1 MLFYFS
7 NQTFFNSFL
16 RKSYRVNLVSSCF
29 IFFDKKYLLKELKYI
44 NKYFSKYKWRI
55 LIGLLITIL
64 SKLLA
69 LKVPQIV
76 GDSLNVVED
85 YQNGI
90 ITNLDEVKH
99 QLLINVLVIIG
110 VALLAGFFTFLMR
123 QTIIVTSRLIEFDLK
138 NEIYQ
143 QYQRLSLNF
152 YKKNRTGDLMNRIS
166 EDVSK
171 VRMYV
176 GPAIMYSMNMIV
188 LFAVGFTQMISI
200 DVKLTMYTLIPF
212 PLLSISIFVL
222 SKVIHKRSTVVQQY
236 LSKLTTFNQEFF
248 SGINVVKSY
257 GIEASIIKDFDKI
270 ADESKE
276 KNIHLHK
283 ANALFFPLMIL
294 LIGISNLLVLYIGGK
309 QYISGEIQIGT
320 IIEFMLYVNI
330 LTWPVAVVGWV
341 TSMIQQA
348 EASQLRINE
357 FLQQVPEIQNTSETS
372 TEILGNVTFK
382 DVTFTYDDTNI
393 TALKNINFSVKQGET
408 LAILGKTGSGKST
421 IIELISRLYDTKIGT
436 VLLDNKPIKEANLD
450 DVRSQIGF
458 VPQDPFLFSESIEDN
473 IKFGKEE
480 ATEEEIINAAKNA
493 DVHKNIIDFP
503 KGYKTIL
510 GERGVTL
517 SGGQKQRVSIA
528 RAIIKQPKIL
538 IFDDCLSA
546 VDTETEEKILSN
558 LERISKNITTFII
571 SHRVSS
577 AKNAD
582 KIIVLD
588 EGKITQQGTHNQLIT
603 EKGYYKDL
611 YEQQLLEKEI

>member
-1 MLFYFS
+1 LKA
-7 NQTFFNSFL
+7 L
-16 RKSYRVNLVSSCF
+16 
-29 IFFDKKYLLKELKYI
+29 KYL
-44 NKYFSKYKWRI
+44 NKYFIKYKWRL
-55 LIGLLITIL
+55 LIGLFITVL

-76 GDSLNVVED
+76 GDSLNIVEN
-85 YQNGI
+85 YESGK
-90 ITNLDEVKH
+90 ITDLKAVEQELLLNVL
-99 QLLINVLVIIG
+99 LLIG
-110 VALLAGFFTFLMR
+110 VSVLAGFFTFLMR

-188 LFAVGFTQMISI
+188 LLVVGFTQMIRI
-200 DVKLTMYTLIPF
+200 DVKLTMYTLLPF
-212 PLLSISIFVL
+212 PLLSIAIFSL
-222 SKVIHKRSTVVQQY
+222 SKIIHKRSSVVQEY

-248 SGINVVKSY
+248 SGISVVKSY
-257 GIEASIIKDFDKI
+257 GIEKSIIKDFDKI
-270 ADESKE
+270 SETSKE
-276 KNIHLHK
+276 KNIHLQQ
-283 ANALFFPLMIL
+283 ANALFFPLMVF
-294 LIGISNLLVLYIGGK
+294 LIGISNIIVIYIGGQ
-309 QYISGEIQIGT
+309 QYINNEIQIGT

-357 FLQQVPEIQNTSETS
+357 FLQHQPEIQNHSITPIT
-372 TEILGNVTFK
+372 LQGKVDFK
-382 DVTFTYDDTNI
+382 NVTFTYDDTNI
-393 TALKNINFSVKQGET
+393 TALKKVTFSAEAGET
-408 LAILGKTGSGKST
+408 VAILGKTGAGKST
-421 IIELISRLYDTKIGT
+421 IIELIARLYDAKEGSILMDGNPIGT
-436 VLLDNKPIKEANLD
+436 INLND
-450 DVRSQIGF
+450 LRNQIGF
-458 VPQDPFLFSESIEDN
+458 VPQDPFLFSESISSN
-473 IKFGKEE
+473 IKFGKED
-480 ATEEEIINAAKNA
+480 ATEEEIRQAAKDA
-493 DVHKNIIDFP
+493 VVHENIIDFP
-503 KGYKTIL
+503 KGYETVL

-528 RAIIKQPKIL
+528 RAIIKNPKIL

-546 VDTETEEKILSN
+546 VDTETEERILSN
-558 LERISKNITTFII
+558 LKKFSKNKTTFII

-582 KIIVLD
+582 KIIVL
-588 EGKITQQGTHNQLIT
+588 EGGEIIQQGSHNQLINT
-603 EKGYYKDL
+603 SGYYKELHD
-611 YEQQLLEKEI
+611 QQLLEKEN

>member
-1 MLFYFS
+1 MHFYLF
-7 NQTFFNSFL
+7 N
-16 RKSYRVNLVSSCF
+16 KKIIYRYYNYCNF
-29 IFFDKKYLLKELKYI
+29 IFLKIQYSLKELRHV
-44 NKYFSKYKWRI
+44 NKYFSKYKWRL
-55 LIGLLITIL
+55 LIGLLITVL
-64 SKLLA
+64 AKFLA
-69 LKVPQIV
+69 LKIPQIV
-76 GDSLNVVED
+76 GDSLNIVED
-85 YQNGI
+85 YQNGTV
-90 ITNLDEVKH
+90 TNLEDVQH
-99 QLLINVLVIIG
+99 QLLINVLLIIG
-110 VALLAGFFTFLMR
+110 VAILSGFFTFLMR

-176 GPAIMYSMNMIV
+176 GPAVMYTINMIV
-188 LFAVGFTQMISI
+188 LLVVGFTQMMSI
-200 DVKLTMYTLIPF
+200 DVELTMYTLIPF

-222 SKVIHKRSTVVQQY
+222 SKVIHKRSTIVQQY

-276 KNIHLHK
+276 KNIHLQK
-283 ANALFFPLMIL
+283 ANALFFPLMVF
-294 LIGISNLLVLYIGGK
+294 LIGISNLLVLYVGG
-309 QYISGEIQIGT
+309 QLYIENEIQIGT

-341 TSMIQQA
+341 TSMVQQA
-348 EASQLRINE
+348 EASQARINE
-357 FLQQVPEIQNTSETS
+357 FLQHVPEIQNNSNLPIE
-372 TEILGNVTFK
+372 LKGNVTFK

-393 TALKNINFSVKQGET
+393 TALKNINISVKSGET
-408 LAILGKTGSGKST
+408 IAILGKTGSGKST
-421 IIELISRLYDTKIGT
+421 IIELISRLYDTKKGT
-436 VLLDNKPIKEANLD
+436 IILDDIPIKEANLD
-450 DVRSQIGF
+450 AVRSQIGF

-473 IKFGKEE
+473 IKFGKED
-480 ATEEEIINAAKNA
+480 ATEEEIIAAAKNA

-503 KGYKTIL
+503 NGYKTVL

-528 RAIIKQPKIL
+528 RAIIKKPKIL

-571 SHRVSS
+571 SHRISS

-588 EGKITQQGTHNQLIT
+588 QGEIIQQGTHNQLINID
-603 EKGYYKDL
+603 GYYKDL
-611 YEQQLLEKEI
+611 YDQQLLEKEI

>member
-1 MLFYFS
+1 MKAL
-7 NQTFFNSFL
+7 N
-16 RKSYRVNLVSSCF
+16 
-29 IFFDKKYLLKELKYI
+29 YI
-44 NKYFSKYKWRI
+44 NKYFVKYKWRL
-55 LIGLLITIL
+55 LIGILITIL

-76 GDSLNVVED
+76 GDSLNIVED
-85 YQNGI
+85 YQNGK
-90 ITNLDEVKH
+90 ITDIEAVEH
-99 QLLINVLVIIG
+99 ELLLNVLIIIG
-110 VALLAGFFTFLMR
+110 ISILAGFFTFLMR

-176 GPAIMYSMNMIV
+176 GPAVMYTMNIIV
-188 LFAVGFTQMISI
+188 LLAVGFTQMINI
-200 DVKLTMYTLIPF
+200 DVKLTMYTLLPF
-212 PLLSISIFVL
+212 PILSVLIFTL
-222 SKVIHKRSTVVQQY
+222 SKVIHKRSRIVQEY

-248 SGINVVKSY
+248 SGISVVKSY
-257 GIEASIIKDFDKI
+257 GIEASIIKDFDHI
-270 ADESKE
+270 ADKSKE
-276 KNIHLHK
+276 KNIHLQE

-294 LIGISNLLVLYIGGK
+294 LIGVSNIIVIYVGGQ
-309 QYISGEIQIGT
+309 QYINDEIQIGT

-341 TSMIQQA
+341 TSMVQQA
-348 EASQLRINE
+348 EACQARINE
-357 FLQQVPEIQNTSETS
+357 FLEQVPEILNHNTKPT
-372 TEILGNVTFK
+372 LLQGKVTFK

-393 TALKNINFSVKQGET
+393 TALKNVSFSVKPGET
-408 LAILGKTGSGKST
+408 VAILGKTGAGKST
-421 IIELISRLYDTKIGT
+421 IIELIARLYDTQKGII
-436 VLLDNKPIKEANLD
+436 LLDDSPIESTNLND
-450 DVRSQIGF
+450 IRNQIGF
-458 VPQDPFLFSESIEDN
+458 VPQDPLLFSESIGNN
-473 IKFGKEE
+473 IKFGKED
-480 ATEEEIINAAKNA
+480 ATKEEIIQAAKDA
-493 DVHKNIIDFP
+493 VVHQNIIDFP
-503 KGYKTIL
+503 NGYQTVL

-528 RAIIKQPKIL
+528 RSIIKNPKIL

-546 VDTETEEKILSN
+546 VDTETEEQILTN
-558 LERISKNITTFII
+558 LKKVSKDKTTFII

-588 EGKITQQGTHNQLIT
+588 TGEIIQQGTHNQLIT
-603 EKGYYKDL
+603 KEGYYKNL
-611 YEQQLLEKEI
+611 YEQQLLEKEN

>member
-1 MLFYFS
+1 M
-7 NQTFFNSFL
+7 
-16 RKSYRVNLVSSCF
+16 KA
-29 IFFDKKYLLKELKYI
+29 LKYI
-44 NKYFSKYKWRI
+44 NKYFLKYKWRL
-55 LIGLLITIL
+55 LIGILITIL

-76 GDSLNVVED
+76 GDSLNIVEN
-85 YQNGI
+85 YQDGK
-90 ITNLDEVKH
+90 ITDIKAVEEE
-99 QLLINVLVIIG
+99 LLVNVLLIIG
-110 VALLAGFFTFLMR
+110 VAVLAGFFTFLMR

-176 GPAIMYSMNMIV
+176 GPAVMYSMNMIV
-188 LFAVGFTQMISI
+188 LIFVGFTQMINI
-200 DVKLTMYTLIPF
+200 DVKLTMYTLLPF
-212 PLLSISIFVL
+212 PILSISIFTL
-222 SKVIHKRSTVVQQY
+222 SKVIHKRSSIVQEY

-248 SGINVVKSY
+248 SGISVVKSY
-257 GIEASIIKDFDKI
+257 GIENSIIKDFDEI
-270 ADESKE
+270 ADKSKE
-276 KNIHLHK
+276 KNIHLQE
-283 ANALFFPLMIL
+283 ANALFFPLMVL
-294 LIGISNLLVLYIGGK
+294 LIGLSNIIVIYIGGQ
-309 QYISGEIQIGT
+309 QYINNEIQIGT

-348 EASQLRINE
+348 EASQVRINE
-357 FLQQVPEIQNTSETS
+357 FLNQVPEIQNYNTAPT
-372 TEILGNVTFK
+372 LLKGKVNFK

-393 TALKNINFSVKQGET
+393 TALKNITFSAEVGET
-408 LAILGKTGSGKST
+408 VAFLGKTGSGKST
-421 IIELISRLYDTKIGT
+421 IIELIARLYDTKQGT
-436 VLLDNKPIKEANLD
+436 ISLD
-450 DVRSQIGF
+450 DQPIETTNLNDIRNQIGF
-458 VPQDPFLFSESIEDN
+458 VPQDPFLFSESIGNN

-480 ATEEEIINAAKNA
+480 ATNEEIIQAAKNA
-493 DVHKNIIDFP
+493 VVHENIIEFP
-503 KGYKTIL
+503 NGYQTIL

-528 RAIIKQPKIL
+528 RAIIKNPKIL

-546 VDTETEEKILSN
+546 VDTETEERILTN
-558 LERISKNITTFII
+558 LKQVSKNKTTFII

-582 KIIVLD
+582 KIIILNAG
-588 EGKITQQGTHNQLIT
+588 EIIQQGTHNQLIT
-603 EKGYYKDL
+603 TKGYYKDL
-611 YEQQLLEKEI
+611 YEQQLLEKEN